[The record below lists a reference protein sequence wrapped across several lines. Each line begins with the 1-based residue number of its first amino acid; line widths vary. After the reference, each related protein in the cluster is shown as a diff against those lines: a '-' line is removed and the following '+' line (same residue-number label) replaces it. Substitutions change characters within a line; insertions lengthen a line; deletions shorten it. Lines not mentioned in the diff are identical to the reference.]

1 LRINKFVVPSF
12 LLLLLIFS
20 IGCAHKRFKDDS
32 VKTKYKC
39 ENGFEFV
46 AEMHKSQGND
56 QVILKSADNLLVLDI
71 IPSASGIKYTD
82 GVNTFWSKGENAML
96 ELAGKSEYKECHTVK

>member
-1 LRINKFVVPSF
+1 MRINKFVVPSF

-20 IGCAHKRFKDDS
+20 VGCAHKRFKDDS

-46 AEMHKSQGND
+46 TEIHKSQGND

-71 IPSASGIKYTD
+71 IPSASGMKYTD

-96 ELAGKSEYKECHTVK
+96 ELADKSEYKECHTVK

>member
-1 LRINKFVVPSF
+1 LRINKFVVPGF

-20 IGCAHKRFKDDS
+20 VGCAHKRFKDDS

-46 AEMHKSQGND
+46 TEMHKSQGND

-82 GVNTFWSKGENAML
+82 GVNTFWSKGDNAML
-96 ELAGKSEYKECHTVK
+96 EMSDNKVYKECTIIK